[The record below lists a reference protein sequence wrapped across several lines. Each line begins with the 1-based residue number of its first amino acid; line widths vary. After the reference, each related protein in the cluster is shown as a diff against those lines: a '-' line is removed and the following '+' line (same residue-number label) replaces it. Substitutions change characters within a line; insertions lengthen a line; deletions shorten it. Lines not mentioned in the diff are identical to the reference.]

1 MSDKEAER
9 MTAGEFLK
17 QARQKANKTQ
27 KQIAEVLG
35 LSACTVSQ
43 WELNYRNVP
52 WEKIHEVACA
62 YGLNET
68 EEAELIKLRV
78 SREEAELIK
87 LRVSRRNEVEQT
99 PSEFRVFYGLI
110 TLPKKARE
118 RVVRA
123 MRAYET
129 ALEEE

>member
-78 SREEAELIK
+78 SR
-87 LRVSRRNEVEQT
+87 RNEVEQT